1 MYFCLHQQLGM
12 LLNSA
17 QSNLTTAAKSQLALF
32 TGCTLFVCNKWDRI
46 KSEEEEEVK
55 KEQITKLSKKL
66 VKLDPK
72 SQIVY
77 LSCTT
82 AQKAQS
88 YGYITEDFNQLITG
102 ISNLLVSSM
111 QSNLQI
117 YFRCVK
123 RKLGKSGRCSH
134 TSCTCMLWVGCCNLW
149 ALWPR

>member
-1 MYFCLHQQLGM
+1 M
-12 LLNSA
+12 LLSSA

-46 KSEEEEEVK
+46 KPEEEDEVK
-55 KEQITKLSKKL
+55 KEQIAKLSKKL

-82 AQKAQS
+82 AQKVQS

-102 ISNLLVSSM
+102 NEQPLSLFYAEQPANI
-111 QSNLQI
+111 LQV
-117 YFRCVK
+117 REK
-123 RKLGKSGRCSH
+123 KTR
-134 TSCTCMLWVGCCNLW
+134 
-149 ALWPR
+149 

>member
-1 MYFCLHQQLGM
+1 M
-12 LLNSA
+12 LLSSA

-46 KSEEEEEVK
+46 KPEEEDEVK
-55 KEQITKLSKKL
+55 KEQIAKLSKKL

-82 AQKAQS
+82 AQKVQS

-102 ISNLLVSSM
+102 MSNLLVSSM

-117 YFRCVK
+117 YYRCVK
-123 RKLGKSGRCSH
+123 RKLGKSGK
-134 TSCTCMLWVGCCNLW
+134 
-149 ALWPR
+149 